1 MVKSALLNQH
11 VEYIVKNII
20 IFLKNKYIVI
30 VEMLDQETLR
40 PVIISMALYL
50 AISQIIPELFKKPT
64 NIGFVDEIV
73 AMLIAQKGSLTS
85 GAILTGLIVFI
96 TNYINDEFL

>member
-1 MVKSALLNQH
+1 
-11 VEYIVKNII
+11 
-20 IFLKNKYIVI
+20 
-30 VEMLDQETLR
+30 MLCQETLR

>member
-1 MVKSALLNQH
+1 VG
-11 VEYIVKNII
+11 YIVKNII
-20 IFLKNKYIVI
+20 ILVKNKYIVI
-30 VEMLDQETLR
+30 IEMLDQETLR

-50 AISQIIPELFKKPT
+50 AISQIIPEILKKPT
-64 NIGFVDEIV
+64 NIGFIDEIV

-85 GAILTGLIVFI
+85 GAILTGLIIFM

>member
-1 MVKSALLNQH
+1 
-11 VEYIVKNII
+11 VEYIVKNTII
-20 IFLKNKYIVI
+20 VIKNKYIVI
-30 VEMLDQETLR
+30 IIMLDQETLR

-50 AISQIIPELFKKPT
+50 AISQIIPEILKKPT
-64 NIGFVDEIV
+64 NIGPVDEIV

-85 GAILTGLIVFI
+85 GAILTGLIIFM

>member
-1 MVKSALLNQH
+1 
-11 VEYIVKNII
+11 
-20 IFLKNKYIVI
+20 
-30 VEMLDQETLR
+30 MLDQETLR

-64 NIGFVDEIV
+64 NIGFVDEFV

-85 GAILTGLIVFI
+85 GAILTGLIIFI